1 MISQFPVKYAMWALT
16 STLGMGLAI
25 SQPVLAQEVI
35 ATSQISEI
43 NPQTG
48 TFSHS
53 AADLQPIAQRPIDVN
68 KFCKDYPFN
77 SRCTQTSPPS
87 TTPTPT
93 TPVGIEVQPIEETS
107 KTPVNKGIG
116 LAITPE
122 VSTLGVGASITK
134 SITPNFNARVGI
146 NGLGVGADIT
156 ETDVT
161 YKADLN
167 LSNISTVIDY
177 HPFQNSGFRLTGGL
191 VFQDNNIKGQGT
203 PTNNSITIGNDT
215 YTSNDLQSVDA
226 KVSFPN
232 SVAPYVGIGWGNA
245 VKPGRRWGFSFNLGV
260 MFTGSPEIDITPTY
274 GPSITPAVRNQIDT
288 SIQQEVRD
296 LEDDL
301 EWLNIYPVLSLGIS
315 YQF

>member
-1 MISQFPVKYAMWALT
+1 
-16 STLGMGLAI
+16 
-25 SQPVLAQEVI
+25 
-35 ATSQISEI
+35 
-43 NPQTG
+43 
-48 TFSHS
+48 
-53 AADLQPIAQRPIDVN
+53 
-68 KFCKDYPFN
+68 
-77 SRCTQTSPPS
+77 
-87 TTPTPT
+87 
-93 TPVGIEVQPIEETS
+93 
-107 KTPVNKGIG
+107 VNKGIG

-274 GPSITPAVRNQIDT
+274 GPSITPAVQNEIDT